1 VNGFASQGD
10 VIHEERSKE
19 MTLSVRDKIMYVL
32 GVSAVTFDEI
42 YFNGK
47 THKQI
52 MDDLKAEFEEKL
64 GLDKEQILDA
74 LADTNDSLFPEEF
87 LNRMN
92 EEINKY
98 VKIDMMIKIT
108 KSKIN
113 NDQKVETT
121 DE

>member
-1 VNGFASQGD
+1 
-10 VIHEERSKE
+10 
-19 MTLSVRDKIMYVL
+19 MTLSTRDKIMYIL
-32 GVSAVTFDEI
+32 GVSAITYHDE
-42 YFNGK
+42 YFKGK

-52 MDDLKAEFEEKL
+52 MDDLKKEFQEKL
-64 GLDKEQILDA
+64 GVEKEDILDA

-98 VKIDMMIKIT
+98 VKVDMMIKIG

-121 DE
+121 DEWM